1 MMHAAAAWQC
11 PDKGLVDAEDGPMYS
26 ADDDPLNEVERAP
39 ADEQWRREVAS
50 RLDRYRGRRR
60 KKAAPQTSL
69 TFDFEQPE
77 PAAASPS
84 RVAKAVAERFQS
96 SDLTCDTNYFRRLNA
111 DAVSATFPP
120 AEETVSAPEPPGNR
134 PPETPPAEM
143 SPMAI
148 TSVSATPEYDPDFD
162 FNRPREY
169 TSETPRQAD
178 DSPAAGRPS
187 GNLIHFPSSS
197 VRLPVEPPIIEPRP
211 RDELAEPVSSPP
223 RILDVPEEI
232 IPTIRGP
239 LFAEIRLDADRPP
252 AEAVDVPAPP
262 AIELPLQVA
271 SLSQRIF
278 AALID
283 GLIVLAASVIFA
295 AALWK
300 TLPELPHGKPAIAV
314 LVAIP
319 VFFWTVYHYLLL
331 VYAGGTAGMEMAN
344 LSLRSFN
351 GRVPGW
357 NQRKQRVYSML
368 FSLASIGLGFAWA
381 LVDEDCL
388 CWHDRMTRTFLT
400 SAKP

>member
-1 MMHAAAAWQC
+1 
-11 PDKGLVDAEDGPMYS
+11 MYS

-283 GLIVLAASVIFA
+283 GLIVLAALGNFCCGALEDASRA
-295 AALWK
+295 ATRQAGDRRPGSYSRLFLDC
-300 TLPELPHGKPAIAV
+300 LPLPAV
-314 LVAIP
+314 
-319 VFFWTVYHYLLL
+319 
-331 VYAGGTAGMEMAN
+331 G
-344 LSLRSFN
+344 LRRRN
-351 GRVPGW
+351 GRYGDGE
-357 NQRKQRVYSML
+357 
-368 FSLASIGLGFAWA
+368 SLPAQLQWPRPW
-381 LVDEDCL
+381 LE
-388 CWHDRMTRTFLT
+388 
-400 SAKP
+400 SA